1 MGRGSQALSKARD
14 AEEKERVPWN
24 QRSLGFAPLVAVM
37 EPWLY
42 ANSFTRIAF
51 FGVSQQIE
59 DD

>member
-1 MGRGSQALSKARD
+1 M
-14 AEEKERVPWN
+14 PWN
-24 QRSLGFAPLVAVM
+24 QCSLGFAPLVAVM